1 VVEEILPNA
10 LFRVRLNDGRMVKA
24 SLAPA
29 ARHAVVRLISGAKVM
44 VEISSRDGGR
54 GRIVK
59 QLA

>member
-1 VVEEILPNA
+1 MVEEILPNA
-10 LFRVRLNDGRMVKA
+10 LFRVRLNDGRTVKA

-29 ARHAVVRLISGAKVM
+29 ARHAVVRLIGGARVM

-59 QLA
+59 HLA